1 MGTSSEVRPMRAVV
15 IRSAPMESEDV
26 ERRERLVVLVATGL
40 ERLFSQSPGQDSPP
54 HSVDY
59 SEGLSPTTNTNG
71 GEPSGA
77 DLS

>member
-1 MGTSSEVRPMRAVV
+1 MGTPSEVRPMRTVV
-15 IRSAPMESEDV
+15 IRSAPIEPEDA
-26 ERRERLVVLVATGL
+26 ERRERLVELLATGL
-40 ERLFSQSPGQDSPP
+40 ERLFAQSLEQDSPP

-59 SEGLSPTTNTNG
+59 SESLLPTTNTPE